1 MRHVPNFS
9 PHFQVFHAGP
19 QQPQILTPEM
29 RAACLTPQDYYHVRE
44 AAARVRF
51 RRPSTAEN
59 IRRKGPVEGLERE
72 LSPWTKPV
80 KRWPQETVKDA
91 SLVNHSV
98 RRRTIGDVA
107 VDRTAGCSVTRCADI
122 TVVVDPPETRV
133 GRAGSL
139 GVDWNFSSDL
149 FYS

>member
-1 MRHVPNFS
+1 M
-9 PHFQVFHAGP
+9 
-19 QQPQILTPEM
+19 
-29 RAACLTPQDYYHVRE
+29 
-44 AAARVRF
+44 
-51 RRPSTAEN
+51 
-59 IRRKGPVEGLERE
+59 ERE

-98 RRRTIGDVA
+98 RRRTIGDVVAVVA

-139 GVDWNFSSDL
+139 GVD
-149 FYS
+149 